1 MKPKQHVQQAHQK
14 LGTEESFQTSSTT
27 MSTACTQ
34 LDNLV
39 CNTFNTPQQ
48 YLPHLKKTDSGRA
61 VIIYLDALESNAVWE
76 HIMVKIYIKAR
87 PLKVRRLRVQII
99 KKPVASGSESRVMEV
114 ILKAVGA
121 TTTASPSPSLGIVLD
136 QSPSDSP

>member
-1 MKPKQHVQQAHQK
+1 
-14 LGTEESFQTSSTT
+14 

-48 YLPHLKKTDSGRA
+48 YLLHLKKTDSGRA